1 MDEKAPAVDETE
13 KRLKSAVLH
22 SLEEESEGLR
32 KCEEELKVKKMR
44 VAWFTKLSTD
54 WKYEESINWKGEVP
68 AQPASKVR
76 SSVKRKK
83 NPRPGKLKRMRMR
96 SLKESAAGS
105 TAEELVGVSLSQP
118 SPGSSGARNGFRESV
133 SGPQQ
138 EDGYEEVVIV
148 DEEDEVFLK
157 DEREKEEEVPSPRR
171 QSAALRFSMRVVERP
186 LTYDELIE
194 GVPELCFLMT
204 WI

>member
-22 SLEEESEGLR
+22 TLEEESEGLR

-54 WKYEESINWKGEVP
+54 WKYEESIKWKGEVP

-83 NPRPGKLKRMRMR
+83 
-96 SLKESAAGS
+96 
-105 TAEELVGVSLSQP
+105 
-118 SPGSSGARNGFRESV
+118 
-133 SGPQQ
+133 
-138 EDGYEEVVIV
+138 
-148 DEEDEVFLK
+148 
-157 DEREKEEEVPSPRR
+157 KEEWSLGNSLVTKY
-171 QSAALRFSMRVVERP
+171 QSI
-186 LTYDELIE
+186 Y
-194 GVPELCFLMT
+194 CFRK
-204 WI
+204 